1 MLAVQSNCQHKFF
14 KHLEYIMKDKNA
26 SKAIHQ
32 IEKDGHNTEQVCNYD
47 NNYYGDQV
55 CILAKKAGK

>member
-1 MLAVQSNCQHKFF
+1 
-14 KHLEYIMKDKNA
+14 MKDKNT
-26 SKAIHQ
+26 SRAISQ
-32 IEKDGHNTEQVCNYD
+32 MKNNGHNTEQICNYD

>member
-1 MLAVQSNCQHKFF
+1 
-14 KHLEYIMKDKNA
+14 MKDKNT
-26 SKAIHQ
+26 SRAISQ
-32 IEKDGHNTEQVCNYD
+32 INKSNHDTQQVCNYD